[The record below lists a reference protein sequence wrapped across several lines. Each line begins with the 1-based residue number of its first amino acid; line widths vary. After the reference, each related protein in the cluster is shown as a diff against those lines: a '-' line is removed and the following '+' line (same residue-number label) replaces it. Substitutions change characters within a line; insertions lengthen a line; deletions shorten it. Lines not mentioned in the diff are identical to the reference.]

1 MSSLSD
7 PYPVKPASPNPT
19 AAATGSGESVTKR
32 LQRELMQLMMSGD
45 SECSAFPEGDN
56 LFEWVG
62 SITGASSTVY
72 DKQTYKLSLKFPSDY
87 PYSPPTLLFIT
98 PIYHPNV
105 DTHGNIC
112 LDILKENWSAA
123 YNVQTLLVSLRSL
136 LAEPN
141 VDSPLNSLAANM
153 WKDEV
158 QYRKVNDKKY
168 EEAIKS
174 QGSSSS

>member
-1 MSSLSD
+1 
-7 PYPVKPASPNPT
+7 
-19 AAATGSGESVTKR
+19 
-32 LQRELMQLMMSGD
+32 MQLMMSAD
-45 SECSAFPEGDN
+45 QECSAFPEGDN
-56 LFEWVG
+56 LFSWVG
-62 SITGASSTVY
+62 SITGADGTIY
-72 DKQTYKLSLKFPSDY
+72 EGQTYKLALNFPEDY
-87 PYSPPTLLFIT
+87 PYNPPTLLFT
-98 PIYHPNV
+98 TNIYHPNV

-141 VDSPLNSLAANM
+141 VDSPLNSIAANM

-168 EEAIKS
+168 EDAMKREEGGGK
-174 QGSSSS
+174 